1 MGATQSAQ
9 HARGRELPVAGAS
22 RVRGP
27 QGDAKTSQSRTTVVT
42 DVSQQPHRNI
52 IGYTS
57 RLMRESISEAYTFDF
72 CSLRLEEGNRVS
84 RVTCRR
90 SGRKAEALVVCKHL
104 GDPLQ
109 LEALKKELS
118 IWLSLDHPHVSR
130 LLEVFEDERTLY
142 LVSEYCPEDA
152 ARAWA
157 LQMTQAIGYL
167 HGCGVVHRSLR
178 LESWQLCS
186 STPFAPLKLY
196 GFSHATRW
204 DKKEGRLN
212 AACGVLSYTSPGQQL
227 EQQQQHQQHE
237 QQQRQQQQQQQRTLY
252 GNFISYWLFVCLL
265 PFADVLLGRYTDA
278 CDMWSLGVI
287 VFQLL
292 CGHPPFSGSREDVIR
307 QILSAELNLD
317 LLERAGVSDE
327 AKAFVLQLMTLS
339 PHTRL
344 TPQRA
349 LEHPWLF
356 GNRLTR
362 ELFPANCATALVS
375 FAGSTTIRR
384 AALLMCA
391 YCLNN
396 DEGQA
401 ASELFAA
408 TVHAAGG
415 CLTMEDVKRALQR
428 EQAEPYSHEEV
439 EDVFDCLDVN
449 KNGEV
454 TLTAFAASM
463 IGVLVEPADSLLQK
477 AFSKVDVDGD
487 GRLSLDDFRWAF
499 GDPCFGHSLSAAL
512 AQEETEDGR
521 MAFSHFVELIRTQ
534 KKPNENRLSKRRSGS
549 GVVFPATWLHR
560 MQRSV
565 SSSRLAGVSAPSSD
579 SGARA
584 AQQRRHSASHP
595 QQEQQQQ
602 QQQQPQQQNGEAISS
617 AKTQP
622 LKTESLPLH

>member
-1 MGATQSAQ
+1 MGTTQSAQ
-9 HARGRELPVAGAS
+9 HARGRELPVPGSS

-27 QGDAKTSQSRTTVVT
+27 QGEAKTSQSRTTVVT
-42 DVSQQPHRNI
+42 DVAQQPHRNI

-72 CSLRLEEGNRVS
+72 HSLRLEEGNRVS

-109 LEALKKELS
+109 LEALKKEIS

-130 LLEVFEDERTLY
+130 LLEVFEDDRAVY
-142 LVSEYCPEDA
+142 LVSEYCAGGSLYDRLAELRKCPEDA

-157 LQMTQAIGYL
+157 LQAIGHL

-186 STPFAPLKLY
+186 SSPFSPLKLY

-212 AACGVLSYTSPGQQL
+212 AACGLLSYTSPGQQL
-227 EQQQQHQQHE
+227 QQREQQQQH
-237 QQQRQQQQQQQRTLY
+237 QRQQQQQQQQIMFVSRLLQMCCSAATRTPVTC
-252 GNFISYWLFVCLL
+252 GLL
-265 PFADVLLGRYTDA
+265 A
-278 CDMWSLGVI
+278 SL
-287 VFQLL
+287 LL
-292 CGHPPFSGSREDVIR
+292 CGRPPFSGSREEVIR
-307 QILSAELNLD
+307 QILSAEFNLD

-327 AKAFVLQLMTLS
+327 ARAFVLQLLTLS
-339 PHTRL
+339 P
-344 TPQRA
+344 Q
-349 LEHPWLF
+349 
-356 GNRLTR
+356 
-362 ELFPANCATALVS
+362 LVS

-384 AALLMCA
+384 AALMMCA
-391 YCLNN
+391 YCLNS
-396 DEGQA
+396 DESQA
-401 ASELFAA
+401 VSELFAA
-408 TVHAAGG
+408 TAHASGG
-415 CLTMEDVKRALQR
+415 FLNIEDVKTALQR
-428 EQAEPYSHEEV
+428 EQAEPFSHEE
-439 EDVFDCLDVN
+439 
-449 KNGEV
+449 
-454 TLTAFAASM
+454 
-463 IGVLVEPADSLLQK
+463 K

-521 MAFSHFVELIRTQ
+521 MAFSHFVDLIRTQ
-534 KKPNENRLSKRRSGS
+534 KKPNERRLSKPRSGS
-549 GVVFPATWLHR
+549 GLAFPATWLQR

-565 SSSRLAGVSAPSSD
+565 SSSRLAGVSAPA
-579 SGARA
+579 SGSAARA
-584 AQQRRHSASHP
+584 AQQRRLSSSH
-595 QQEQQQQ
+595 QQQQ
-602 QQQQPQQQNGEAISS
+602 QQQQEPQPSQQQQHQQQQQQENGEAMPL

-622 LKTESLPLH
+622 LKKTASAPLH